1 VRAPPGMRAACANP
15 AALGGG
21 AGALDAYLS
30 TDLVT
35 VISDAAPR
43 RAWTRPPQPI
53 RTPFV
58 RVPGLLSAECV
69 ANEHGAYLAVSVHAT
84 PGGARVDD
92 IAGDVIVGGK
102 AQPEWGLHLI
112 DANLAMGNLIA
123 IVAEETKAYLAKAR
137 K

>member
-1 VRAPPGMRAACANP
+1 
-15 AALGGG
+15 
-21 AGALDAYLS
+21 
-30 TDLVT
+30 
-35 VISDAAPR
+35 
-43 RAWTRPPQPI
+43 
-53 RTPFV
+53 
-58 RVPGLLSAECV
+58 
-69 ANEHGAYLAVSVHAT
+69 VHTT